1 MYRDREELE
10 EALKNVIEEIKH
22 KRKVLEQINGELK
35 KYNIPN
41 GTINSIARG
50 DDRIASL
57 DSPLLCLIC
66 LAVYTITGIQSISP
80 YEYYSD
86 REIGLSQ
93 KKLGTSNRFHL
104 LQLPI
109 QLADVTMIDLENYIT
124 KIKMSYLV
132 QMYHSQ
138 LITYD
143 YETQR
148 SPKFKRTKNGVVP
161 VPDINKKSVE
171 DISDHMLRE
180 TYLSDMLTL
189 NVYSTEVE
197 PLHYNEKNKT
207 LTINNRATISIL
219 DGFHRLQGGVRAV
232 AINPDLDLEMILS
245 VRSYDTDSAKKYF
258 GQINTINV
266 VKPQRLKELKSQ
278 KYSDIVVRDLQKKTD
293 LKGKIASSSK
303 ISEIAGQL
311 TTFDI
316 LSYAIDKV
324 FDPKTTLEAKE
335 VSSYLVDFFNYL
347 TGLFAQEFIMNPN
360 EYRKGYINH
369 PLMFAA
375 YIRIAKDFKDQQ
387 TDLNKIKARIDKIDF
402 HNRELLEILED
413 RRGINNNRNRNAMI
427 HYFS

>member
-1 MYRDREELE
+1 MFRDREELE
-10 EALKNVIEEIKH
+10 KSLLIVLEEIKH
-22 KRKVLEQINGELK
+22 DRKILELVNRELK
-35 KYNIPN
+35 KYSVTN

-50 DDRIASL
+50 HERIASIETAK
-57 DSPLLCLIC
+57 LCLIC
-66 LAVYTITGIQSISP
+66 LAVHTITGIHSISP
-80 YEYYSD
+80 YEYFSE
-86 REIGLSQ
+86 REVEES
-93 KKLGTSNRFHL
+93 KKVSGR
-104 LQLPI
+104 LQTNQVLKLPI
-109 QLADVTMIDLENYIT
+109 QLEDVIMLELDHYIT
-124 KIKMSYLV
+124 KVKMSDLV

-148 SPKFKRTKNGVVP
+148 SPKFKSTKSGVLP

-171 DISDHMLRE
+171 DISQHMLSE

-197 PLHYNEKNKT
+197 PILFNRQNKT
-207 LTINNRATISIL
+207 LTINKGAIISIL

-232 AINPDLDLEMILS
+232 AINPDLDLDMILS
-245 VRSYDTDSAKKYF
+245 VRSYDTDTAKKYF

-278 KYSDIVVRDLQKKTD
+278 SYSDIVVKDLQKNSD
-293 LKGKIASSSK
+293 LKGRIASSSK

-324 FDPKTTLEAKE
+324 FEPKTTLEAKE
-335 VSSYLVDFFNYL
+335 LSKYLVDFFNYL
-347 TGLFAQEFIMNPN
+347 SGLFAQEFILNPN
-360 EYRKGYINH
+360 EYRESYINH

-375 YIRIAKDFKDQQ
+375 YIQIAKQFKEQGI
-387 TDLNKIKARIDKIDF
+387 DLNKIKDRVEEIEF
-402 HNRELLEILED
+402 HDHGLIEILQD
-413 RRGINNNRNRNAMI
+413 RRGMNNNRNRNAIM